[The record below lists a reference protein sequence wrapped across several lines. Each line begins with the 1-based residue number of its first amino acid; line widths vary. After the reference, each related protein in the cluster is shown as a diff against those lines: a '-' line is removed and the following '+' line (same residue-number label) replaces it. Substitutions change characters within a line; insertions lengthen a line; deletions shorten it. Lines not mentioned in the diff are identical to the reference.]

1 VDLAESP
8 SVQEGQVGVV
18 GIGRIASAWIPAA
31 AYWDAPLAMTY
42 TTILG
47 GMLREVQP
55 HAIILAAGTR
65 IALPPDLSA
74 KDVPV
79 GSSVL
84 VTVTPSERGEWI
96 ARQIEHE
103 PRRNGQGR

>member
-1 VDLAESP
+1 
-8 SVQEGQVGVV
+8 VV
-18 GIGRIASAWIPAA
+18 GFGRIASAWIPAA

>member
-1 VDLAESP
+1 M
-8 SVQEGQVGVV
+8 
-18 GIGRIASAWIPAA
+18 SAA
-31 AYWDAPLAMTY
+31 
-42 TTILG
+42 TILA

-74 KDVPV
+74 KDVPE

-84 VTVTPSERGEWI
+84 VTMTRSERGSGPRGRLSMSLGGTGEGSRAQRGGLERAAHPLRAI
-96 ARQIEHE
+96 AR
-103 PRRNGQGR
+103 GRTLKLGVIFVATLWP